1 MAVGLPLKTTYA
13 NGDVYSASDVNDTN
27 GTVNLIGQ
35 TTNFFAGKNK
45 IINGDFGVWQRGT
58 SFTSA
63 GYCADRFVA
72 NIGSVTSPSFS
83 RSTFTP
89 GTAPVSGY
97 EGTFFMTMSGT
108 LSDAVNGY
116 YQLDQRIE
124 DVRTFAG
131 QTVTLSF
138 WAKGSATGTISA
150 NISQIFGTG
159 GSANVTVNAT
169 NFNITTSWA
178 RYTTTLTYPSISGK
192 TIGTGSYARITI
204 SKLQG
209 TATGNQ
215 AIWGAATF
223 TGTLDVWGVQLEAGS
238 TATAFQTATGTLQGE
253 LAACQRYYYKL
264 TNGVANAALMSAFYF
279 SSSSI
284 NAYVPFP
291 VTMRT
296 SPTIDQVTG
305 TNYYSF
311 VRNGGTDTFNSFT
324 LDQANATGVAIYNNS
339 EASGTAGQAGYVFA
353 NNASAYLAF
362 TSEL

>member
-13 NGDVYSASDVNDTN
+13 KGDVYSASDVNDTN
-27 GTVNLIGQ
+27 GTINLLQ
-35 TTNFFAGKNK
+35 TSTFGFAAGKNR
-45 IINGDFGVWQRGT
+45 IINGDFGIWQRGT
-58 SFTSA
+58 SFSNPSNGT
-63 GYCADRFVA
+63 YTADRWFVELDGTGFTRT
-72 NIGSVTSPSFS
+72 ISQQ
-83 RSTFTP
+83 TFTP

-97 EGTFFMTMSGT
+97 EGTFFFRWNTSVAGT
-108 LSDAVNGY
+108 GNTIQALSTR
-116 YQLDQRIE
+116 LE
-124 DVRTFAG
+124 DIRTFAG

-138 WAKGSATGTISA
+138 WAKADASRALTVYAYQQS
-150 NISQIFGTG
+150 TG
-159 GSANVTVNAT
+159 GSGTVTTTVGTAT
-169 NFNITTSWA
+169 LTTSWA
-178 RYTTTLTYPSISGK
+178 RYTMSIAIPSLTGI
-192 TIGTGSYARITI
+192 TIGTNSNLQLRI
-204 SKLQG
+204 
-209 TATGNQ
+209 AMPTGVTMTCDF
-215 AIWGAATF
+215 WGM
-223 TGTLDVWGVQLEAGS
+223 QLESGS
-238 TATAFQTATGTLQGE
+238 TATAFQTATGTKQGE
-253 LAACQRYYYKL
+253 LAACQRYYYRL

-339 EASGTAGQAGYVFA
+339 EASGTAGQAGYIFA